1 MRLNAPYRDPIDKQ
15 CTDRTNCS
23 MIYNETADL
32 SSSHISSVK
41 SQISIQGIDQ
51 YVGAYSNIETKF
63 GKTDYHELIFHVKL
77 VL

>member
-32 SSSHISSVK
+32 SSSHISSAK

-51 YVGAYSNIETKF
+51 YVGAYWKIETKF